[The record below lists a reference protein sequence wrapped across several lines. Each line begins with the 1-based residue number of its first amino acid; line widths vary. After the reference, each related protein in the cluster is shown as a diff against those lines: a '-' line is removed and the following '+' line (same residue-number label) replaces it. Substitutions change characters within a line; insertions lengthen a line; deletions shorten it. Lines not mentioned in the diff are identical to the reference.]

1 MATHESQERSYPEPD
16 SKSQERGY
24 LMPDSEPKERSNP
37 EPGIASKERSNPM
50 PAGESKEKSNPMPDS
65 ESKEKSNP
73 EPDSEP
79 KERSNPMPD
88 SASKE
93 RSYPTTVRIS
103 KEMKRYNYLCGEIE
117 AAYHAL
123 SLKLGLSDS
132 AMRIL
137 YAVCDNGEG
146 CRLQNISVYTG
157 LSKQT
162 INSAM
167 RKLESEGIVYLEA
180 FNAKSKKVYFTEKGR
195 KLAERTAYRMIQIEE
210 EIFASWEKA
219 DVLKYLRLTENYLV
233 SLREKTEQLQCEKK
247 L

>member
-1 MATHESQERSYPEPD
+1 
-16 SKSQERGY
+16 
-24 LMPDSEPKERSNP
+24 MPDSEPKERSY
-37 EPGIASKERSNPM
+37 
-50 PAGESKEKSNPMPDS
+50 
-65 ESKEKSNP
+65 
-73 EPDSEP
+73 
-79 KERSNPMPD
+79 PMPD

-117 AAYHAL
+117 AVYHAL

-132 AMRIL
+132 AMKIL